1 MTKKFFAA
9 MALVLASQAAL
20 ADGTVTL
27 KNPVTFNE
35 DADIPKSILEECN
48 LGDELSAAI
57 TASSKENGIT
67 VATSGDATAT
77 IHGRA
82 LELEIYE
89 AVADGNAFMGHHKS
103 MGVKGKLFE
112 DGQQIGNFKDR
123 RISMGGALG
132 QFKGSCSVLVRI
144 AKEMGDDIGEWLKEP
159 TKNAKLG
166 DLE

>member
-1 MTKKFFAA
+1 MTKTFFAA
-9 MALVLASQAAL
+9 VALAVVSQAAL
-20 ADGTVTL
+20 ADSAVTL
-27 KNPVTFNE
+27 KKPVTFNE

-48 LGDELSAAI
+48 LGDELGAAI
-57 TASSKENGIT
+57 TASSKENGI
-67 VATSGDATAT
+67 VVTSSSDEAAAA
-77 IHGRA
+77 HGRA